1 MSNRSKAIRHFVTL
15 GLLASALLVVAC
27 APAVGRAT
35 VQYQAQPQDLISAIA
50 EIGITLQPGTAF
62 NFFSINSIGE
72 RFITLQA
79 TTTGGFS
86 FFFGGSSITLNFSA
100 IQSGE
105 IVSLAASGTG
115 GSASNDAID
124 QIVAQLDLR
133 FTRVR

>member
-1 MSNRSKAIRHFVTL
+1 MSKRSKAIRCATSI
-15 GLLASALLVVAC
+15 LLASALLLVAC
-27 APAVGRAT
+27 APAAGRAT
-35 VQYQAQPQDLISAIA
+35 VEYQAQAQDVISAVA
-50 EIGITLQPGTAF
+50 EIGITLQPGSAF

-86 FFFGGSSITLNFSA
+86 FFFGGTSVTLNFSA
-100 IQSGE
+100 IQNGE
-105 IVSLAASGTG
+105 YVTLAAGGTG

-124 QIVAQLDLR
+124 QIIAQLDLR